1 MQTPTMQSVQGY
13 KLDKKIADVLRA
25 AMAKDSSRYALN
37 CVLATEREL
46 VATDGTQLVAVEFEH
61 GVAPGL
67 YNLDG
72 LFLVPAT
79 VPPNPP
85 SADRFPAYQDYW
97 PTGVRTLV
105 EREPESVPRT
115 FTMLALTHQNCIDVW
130 RFEKTLKAVDKLKI
144 TKVVVK
150 VQPPY
155 TDKAPTMLVA
165 VNHEVTVKAV
175 FMPFNHRPQC
185 SRHRRSA

>member
-1 MQTPTMQSVQGY
+1 MKPATMQSVQGY

-25 AMAKDSSRYALN
+25 ALAKDSTRYALN

-46 VATDGTQLVAVEFEH
+46 VATDGTQLVAVQFEH
-61 GVAPGL
+61 GVGPGL
-67 YNLDG
+67 YELDRE
-72 LFLVPAT
+72 FLVPGT
-79 VPPNPP
+79 
-85 SADRFPAYQDYW
+85 DTKGHGFPKYKDYW

-105 EREPESVPRT
+105 EREPESVARS

-155 TDKAPTMLVA
+155 TETAPTMLVA
-165 VNHEVTVKAV
+165 VNHEVTVKAL
-175 FMPFNHRPQC
+175 FMPFNYRPQ
-185 SRHRRSA
+185 RGRRRRSA

>member
-13 KLDKKIADVLRA
+13 KLDRKIADVLRA
-25 AMAKDSSRYALN
+25 ALAKDSSRYAVN
-37 CVLATEREL
+37 AVLATEREL
-46 VATDGTQLVAVEFEH
+46 VATDGTQLVAVQFEH

-67 YNLDG
+67 YNLDRE
-72 LFLVPAT
+72 FLVPAT
-79 VPPNPP
+79 
-85 SADRFPAYQDYW
+85 DTKGHGFPKYQDYW

-105 EREPESVPRT
+105 ERDPQSVARA
-115 FTMLALTHQNCIDVW
+115 FTTLALTHQNCIDVW

-175 FMPFNHRPQC
+175 FMPFNYGRQRGRRRP
-185 SRHRRSA
+185 A

>member
-1 MQTPTMQSVQGY
+1 MQTPTMKSVQGY

-25 AMAKDSSRYALN
+25 ALAKDSTRYALN

-46 VATDGTQLVAVEFEH
+46 VATDGTQLVAVQFEH

-67 YNLDG
+67 YELDG

-79 VPPNPP
+79 VPPNGH
-85 SADRFPAYQDYW
+85 RFPAYQDYW

-105 EREPESVPRT
+105 EREPKSVARS

-155 TDKAPTMLVA
+155 TETAPTMLVA
-165 VNHEVTVKAV
+165 VNHEVTVKAL
-175 FMPFNHRPQC
+175 FMPFNHRPQR